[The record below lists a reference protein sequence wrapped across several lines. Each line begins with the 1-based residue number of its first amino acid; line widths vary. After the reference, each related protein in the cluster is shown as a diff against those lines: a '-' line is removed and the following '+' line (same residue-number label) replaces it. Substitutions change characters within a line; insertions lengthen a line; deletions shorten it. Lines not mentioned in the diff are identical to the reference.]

1 VDPDCSRQTPIGAG
15 AAGSALAAEDQRWMG
30 EALDE
35 ARLGLGLTTPNPPVG
50 AVVVAGGE
58 CLGRGHHRRA
68 GGPHAEVAALADA
81 RRRLG
86 DERAAERLRGATIY
100 VTLEPCSTHG
110 RTPPCTDAIMAAG
123 LGRVVHASADPTPAN
138 AGRARSV
145 LEPHGIEVS
154 GGVLQAEGNRLL
166 APWLK
171 WVREGL
177 PWVIAKAGLSLDGR
191 LTRPPG
197 ESQWIT
203 SEAARADAMGLR
215 VRADA
220 ILVGAETVRRDNPAL
235 TLRGDPVPPDKV
247 QPWRAVWTRSR
258 ELPPGA
264 RLFTDEHRGRTRV
277 ISENSWNR
285 VLGVLAQ
292 MGVTTV
298 LVEGG
303 GRVLGDAFGARGV
316 DEVCF
321 YLAPRICGG
330 GVPAVGGLEFAAG
343 AMSCRLEQVQWTPL
357 GDNMRVS
364 GLPRWAEDGAG

>member
-1 VDPDCSRQTPIGAG
+1 M
-15 AAGSALAAEDQRWMG
+15 L
-30 EALDE
+30 EALEE
-35 ARLGLGLTTPNPPVG
+35 ARQGDGLTAPNPPVG
-50 AVVVAGGE
+50 AVLVAGGE
-58 CLGRGHHRRA
+58 CLGRGHHRLA
-68 GGPHAEVAALADA
+68 GGAHAELAALADA

-86 DERAAERLRGATIY
+86 DRDAERRLRGATIY

-110 RTPPCTDAIMAAG
+110 RTPPCTDAIAAAG
-123 LGRVVHASADPTPAN
+123 LGRVVYAVTDPTPAN
-138 AGRARSV
+138 AGRAAAV
-145 LEPHGIEVS
+145 LASSGIDVTA
-154 GGVLQAEGNRLL
+154 GVLQAEAGRLL

-171 WVREGL
+171 RVREGL

-203 SEAARADAMGLR
+203 SEAARADAMRLR
-215 VRADA
+215 LRADA
-220 ILVGAETVRRDNPAL
+220 ILVGAGTVRHDNPAL
-235 TLRGDPVPPDKV
+235 TLRGDFIPPDKA

-258 ELPPGA
+258 ELPPDA
-264 RLFTDEHRGRTRV
+264 RLFTDEHRGRTRL
-277 ISENSWNR
+277 ISENSWRR

-303 GRVLGDAFGARGV
+303 GRVLGEAFAARGV

-330 GVPAVGGLEFAAG
+330 GVPAVGGFEFTADAV
-343 AMSCRLEQVQWTPL
+343 SCRLERAQWTAI
-357 GDNMRVS
+357 GDNMRIT
-364 GLPRWAEDGAG
+364 GLPRWDDER

>member
-1 VDPDCSRQTPIGAG
+1 MR
-15 AAGSALAAEDQRWMG
+15 
-30 EALDE
+30 EALE
-35 ARLGLGLTTPNPPVG
+35 QARLGLGLTSPNPPVG
-50 AVVVAGGE
+50 AVVVAGDE

-68 GGPHAEVAALADA
+68 GGPHAEVAALADV

-86 DERAAERLRGATIY
+86 ADTAARRLAGATIY

-110 RTPPCTDAIMAAG
+110 RTPPCTGAIIEAG
-123 LGRVVHASADPTPAN
+123 LGRVVYASADPTPAN
-138 AGRARSV
+138 AGRAAAV
-145 LEPHGIEVS
+145 LGAAGIQVDC
-154 GGVLQAEGNRLL
+154 GVLATAGDELL
-166 APWLK
+166 APWFK

-177 PWVIAKAGLSLDGR
+177 PWVIAKAGMSLDGR
-191 LTRPPG
+191 LSRPPG

-203 SEAARADAMGLR
+203 SEAARADAMRLR

-235 TLRGDPVPPDKV
+235 TLRGDAVPPDKV

-277 ISENSWNR
+277 ISENSWHR

-303 GRVLGDAFGARGV
+303 GQVLGEAFAARAV

-321 YLAPRICGG
+321 YLAPRVCGG
-330 GVPAVGGLEFAAG
+330 GVTAVGGPDFAEG
-343 AMSCRLEQVQWTPL
+343 AASCRIEQVQWTAI

-364 GLPRWAEDGAG
+364 GRPRWDG